1 MSLLN
6 VVLEDKAAFVAV
18 DTEFRGVASG
28 SFFHG
33 DKMLIL
39 PSAGAVFASRGER
52 TFLHWVFNWYLTA
65 LQTHDFDAI
74 KGNLLQVA
82 RAQFAAYREQC
93 KAHAVPAD
101 HFENIQ
107 LVVVGYSEQDE
118 QFIGLNVT
126 RRSGDP
132 DFMLKRME
140 TGIVSPEFKRDLTGL
155 RVPDRHA
162 WLLEVARAQV
172 AEVKAEDPDSPI
184 GGRLLVAHLSRREII
199 VRDEGRLPE

>member
-1 MSLLN
+1 MNADIQALLELN
-6 VVLEDKAAFVAV
+6 RQYVRSAQESDVKWYAENLAEDFHSSTPGGALEDKAAFVAV

-107 LVVVGYSEQDE
+107 LVVVGYSEQEE

-140 TGIVSPEFKRDLTGL
+140 TGIVSPEFKR
-155 RVPDRHA
+155 RI
-162 WLLEVARAQV
+162 AQP
-172 AEVKAEDPDSPI
+172 A
-184 GGRLLVAHLSRREII
+184 SR
-199 VRDEGRLPE
+199 PTSCA